1 MSQQCTTNDW
11 EGELFQMDSLER
23 SLMSATIFLNCK
35 IHDITCRFHKNE
47 SLEVTVY
54 ILQGSCKC
62 RQLLWSQ
69 MTCNPYVSKDI
80 KKIS

>member
-1 MSQQCTTNDW
+1 
-11 EGELFQMDSLER
+11 MDSLDT
-23 SLMSATIFLNCK
+23 SFISATIFLNCK

-69 MTCNPYVSKDI
+69 MTCNPYVSKEI

>member
-1 MSQQCTTNDW
+1 MILHADSTKMSH
-11 EGELFQMDSLER
+11 LV
-23 SLMSATIFLNCK
+23 K
-35 IHDITCRFHKNE
+35 
-47 SLEVTVY
+47 VTVY